1 MYIGTLG
8 VRVRES
14 QNENKTER
22 KGEYQEEFFFPAKV
36 LREVERTKA
45 GEEKTFHPISSM

>member
-1 MYIGTLG
+1 MLSEIHDERWARFKDMYIGTLG

-14 QNENKTER
+14 QYENKTEL

-36 LREVERTKA
+36 LR
-45 GEEKTFHPISSM
+45 